1 MRDELTVRST
11 SKVMHDS
18 LLACELLFLALKYI
32 FFFYGVHTDGTE
44 GRDLATAVVGEIGDG
59 GVVGDF

>member
-1 MRDELTVRST
+1 MIAHWLVNSYGCI
-11 SKVMHDS
+11 KVQ
-18 LLACELLFLALKYI
+18 